1 MPTLL
6 ICVGFIVLLY
16 ENSKQ
21 RNALPDSL
29 QIFMEISWSI
39 DGNEHTWWNLNEMN
53 KTEQNSHNPHNQC
66 NQCKRE
72 FSLATL

>member
-1 MPTLL
+1 M
-6 ICVGFIVLLY
+6 GFIVLLY
-16 ENSKQ
+16 ENSKK

-53 KTEQNSHNPHNQC
+53 KIEQNSHNPQNQC
-66 NQCKRE
+66 NQRKRE